1 MKPAFKILT
10 NKFLLTGIAFL
21 LLMMFFDQND
31 WFTQHAREQ
40 ELEQLQ
46 QKIDHIHSEKQ
57 RMEQELAEL
66 SNNPAQLEKLARE
79 KYHFKKEDEDL
90 YLIVEDTLINK

>member
-79 KYHFKKEDEDL
+79 KYHLKKEDEDL